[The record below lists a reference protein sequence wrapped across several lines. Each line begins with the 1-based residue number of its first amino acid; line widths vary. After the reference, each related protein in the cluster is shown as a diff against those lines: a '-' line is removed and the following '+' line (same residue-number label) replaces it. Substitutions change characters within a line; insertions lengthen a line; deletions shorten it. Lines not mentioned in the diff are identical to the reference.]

1 MSDPKTDTKT
11 DKVVIPPKVTP
22 ASAAKNQTVDASTMS
37 SVGAELH
44 PDAETKTIEGKL
56 TLDAGG
62 SHLAAA
68 PQPTPAEAVLYPSTG
83 GLPDTGPN
91 SKYVLGE
98 DTRPALY
105 NADGDLVDA
114 DGYPIDDF
122 GARIPDKGPFMP
134 ERIVDKNRQ
143 KQDEFVSAATKAEMD
158 AGKRALSNR

>member
-22 ASAAKNQTVDASTMS
+22 ASAAKDKPVDATTMS

-44 PDAETKTIEGKL
+44 PDATTTTVDGKL
-56 TLDAGG
+56 ALDAGG
-62 SHLAAA
+62 SHPAAA
-68 PQPTPAEAVLYPSTG
+68 PQVTPAEVVLYPSTG

-91 SKYVLGE
+91 SKYVLG
-98 DTRPALY
+98 DDSRIALY

-122 GARIPDKGPFMP
+122 GDRIPDKGPFVP
-134 ERIVDKNRQ
+134 ERIVDKNLQ
-143 KQDEFVSAATKAEMD
+143 KQESFVSEATKAEME